1 MDARRILPSG
11 GLGEFPG
18 LCGLYSGPSPQE
30 SDGGPSQ
37 TGLARPPPWADCVLI
52 LRLDKHCPTTAPQP
66 ASGRITGNE
75 QSLAQRAGYMV
86 LSITSPYEDLG
97 TRMFWAGAAT
107 CGEKPT
113 DTPVPAAP
121 PAFLPGGPEAGLRY
135 RHEPDDDKAPPGTVS
150 ASLRAT
156 PTFLNKRVV
165 EAETL
170 SSKQKKHGFCRA
182 SVPRGTEEAS
192 VPAGRASDGAEMSP

>member
-1 MDARRILPSG
+1 MDARCILPSG

-86 LSITSPYEDLG
+86 LSITSPHEDLG
-97 TRMFWAGAAT
+97 TRMFGL
-107 CGEKPT
+107 EPLPVVRNRPT
-113 DTPVPAAP
+113 PQYLLHHLPFYPVA
-121 PAFLPGGPEAGLRY
+121 LRL
-135 RHEPDDDKAPPGTVS
+135 G
-150 ASLRAT
+150 
-156 PTFLNKRVV
+156 
-165 EAETL
+165 
-170 SSKQKKHGFCRA
+170 
-182 SVPRGTEEAS
+182 
-192 VPAGRASDGAEMSP
+192 